1 MLSPQRRESRLAFTL
16 IELLVVIAIIAIL
29 IGLLLPAVQKIRAA
43 AARMS
48 CQNNLHQIGL
58 AMHSYHDANGKLPPG
73 QVSKGGQGG
82 LTPTP
87 AWSWC
92 IIICPYLEQGNLVNQ
107 LAPDFVNVYNETAPG
122 KPAGTPPLPTAA
134 NGLAQGLPVF
144 LCPADGNGPTNNAF
158 ATTVGGVAMAGYGKS
173 NYVINRRVLGP
184 GAQLPINDGNLP
196 TNMSLSQITDGTS
209 NVILAGERDYV
220 NNVAAVMVRVGSTAS
235 FEGRAGYGIN
245 KKNPAVPPNGT
256 YAANTPTE
264 RLGFTSQHTGGC
276 NFLRCDG
283 GVWFITDGVAADPTQ
298 LHSANP
304 LDPANTTNYT
314 LQLLMD
320 PVDGRVVNLTG
331 IAF

>member
-1 MLSPQRRESRLAFTL
+1 MLSPQRRKSRLAFTL

-29 IGLLLPAVQKIRAA
+29 IGLLLPAVQKVRQA

-73 QVSKGGQGG
+73 QLSVGGPGG
-82 LTPTP
+82 LMPTP

-92 IIICPYLEQGNLVNQ
+92 IIICPYLEQGNLFNQ
-107 LAPDFVNVYNETAPG
+107 LAPDLVNVRKETAPG
-122 KPAGTPPLPTAA
+122 VPPGTPPLPSAA

-144 LCPADGNGPTNNAF
+144 LCPADGNGPTNNAHF
-158 ATTVGGVAMAGYGKS
+158 TIVASVTMTGYGKS

-184 GAQLPINDGNLP
+184 GIQNDGNMPNSL
-196 TNMSLSQITDGTS
+196 TLSQITDGTS

-220 NNVAAVMVRVGSTAS
+220 NNVAAAVVRVGSTAS

-245 KKNPAVPPNGT
+245 KKNPDNPPNGT
-256 YAANTPTE
+256 DAANVPTE
-264 RLGFTSQHTGGC
+264 RLGFTSLHPGGC

-283 GVWFITDGVAADPTQ
+283 GVWFITDGVAADPSQ
-298 LHSANP
+298 SHSADPTNP
-304 LDPANTTNYT
+304 VYTTNYT

-320 PVDGRVVNLTG
+320 PRDGKVVDLTG

>member
-1 MLSPQRRESRLAFTL
+1 MLSPQRLKDRLAFTL

-73 QVSKGGQGG
+73 QLSVGGPGG
-82 LTPTP
+82 FTPSP

-92 IIICPYLEQGNLVNQ
+92 IILCPYLEQGNLVNQ
-107 LAPDFVNVYNETAPG
+107 LAPDLVNVRSETAPG
-122 KPAGTPPLPTAA
+122 TPPGTPPLPTAA
-134 NGLAQGLPVF
+134 NGLDKGLPVF
-144 LCPADGNGPTNNAF
+144 LCPADANGPTNNAF
-158 ATTVGGVAMAGYGKS
+158 STTVGGVAMTGYGKS

-184 GAQLPINDGNLP
+184 GAQLPVNDGNLP
-196 TNMSLSQITDGTS
+196 TNMSLPQITDGTS

-245 KKNPAVPPNGT
+245 KKNPGNPPNGT
-256 YAANTPTE
+256 VAANSYNE
-264 RLGFTSQHTGGC
+264 RLGFTSLHPGGC

-283 GVWFITDGVAADPTQ
+283 GVWFITDGVAADPSQ
-298 LHSANP
+298 IHSANP
-304 LDPANTTNYT
+304 LDPATTTNYT

-320 PVDGRVVNLTG
+320 PRDGKVVNLTG
-331 IAF
+331 IGY